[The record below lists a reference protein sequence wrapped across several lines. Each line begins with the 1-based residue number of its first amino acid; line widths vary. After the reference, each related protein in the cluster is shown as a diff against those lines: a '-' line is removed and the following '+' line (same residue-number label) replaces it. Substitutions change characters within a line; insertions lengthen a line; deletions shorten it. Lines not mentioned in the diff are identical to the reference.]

1 MGMSQMKIKKV
12 IGYGLSSPFN
22 NSSYLGY
29 LDNSGLKNIGIV
41 EVHTDCG
48 LVGYGEAYAGVYCA
62 ELMAN
67 IAIFLEQF
75 VVGMD
80 VNTREVHNK
89 IFSIPYV
96 GRNGV
101 IASVGSAI
109 NIALYD
115 IVGKKKNKPVYEL
128 LSDEYKNNIKV
139 YASSGSSTYSVDE
152 IKDDVAS
159 IIDLGF
165 DSYKMRIGYQDIKTD
180 MKRVGAARNILG
192 DRNLMIDS
200 IMGTINPPWKLTEAL
215 DIEKQLVEHDP
226 FWWEEP
232 VHPTDIE
239 AMKYLKSNSKISIAG
254 GEALNSRFEFE
265 QYFKMGAV
273 DYIQPDVTNSGG
285 FDECSDICKM
295 YDVAAM
301 HVWGSGLAIS
311 ANLHFAL
318 SSNTVEFLEIPMMKL
333 DITDEIMNYSL
344 TVDNG
349 YVNKPDVIGL
359 GINITDEIKEKY
371 KLIKNSNYVI

>member
-1 MGMSQMKIKKV
+1 
-12 IGYGLSSPFN
+12 
-22 NSSYLGY
+22 
-29 LDNSGLKNIGIV
+29 
-41 EVHTDCG
+41 
-48 LVGYGEAYAGVYCA
+48 
-62 ELMAN
+62 
-67 IAIFLEQF
+67 
-75 VVGMD
+75 
-80 VNTREVHNK
+80 
-89 IFSIPYV
+89 
-96 GRNGV
+96 
-101 IASVGSAI
+101 
-109 NIALYD
+109 
-115 IVGKKKNKPVYEL
+115 
-128 LSDEYKNNIKV
+128 
-139 YASSGSSTYSVDE
+139 
-152 IKDDVAS
+152 
-159 IIDLGF
+159 
-165 DSYKMRIGYQDIKTD
+165 